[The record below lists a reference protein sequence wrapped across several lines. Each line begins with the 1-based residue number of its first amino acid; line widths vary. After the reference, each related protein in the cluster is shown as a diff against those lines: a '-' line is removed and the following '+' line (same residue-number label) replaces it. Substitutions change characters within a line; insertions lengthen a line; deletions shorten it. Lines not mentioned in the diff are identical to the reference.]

1 MAGTMAAWNEVL
13 AEVQKT
19 RTPQGQFDLDGVRR
33 SKLRAVAA
41 HTGRPLIVYAADFLN
56 AAKAASAEMSVDWSD
71 KEGFVEALNDLSGDQ
86 VDVLLHSPGGMA
98 EAAESIVAI
107 LRERFREVR
116 FIVPNI
122 AKSAATM
129 LALSGDEI
137 LMNEASELGPIDPQF
152 TFRRGDGTVFVAPA
166 QAIIDQFDDAES
178 RISKDP
184 TLLAP
189 WLPILQQYGPSL
201 YRQAKNAIDLST
213 AYVKEWLT
221 KYMFRGDKDARE
233 KAVAIAA
240 YLSDH
245 NKFKSHAKRIGLSD
259 IMGTKPLNELKVI
272 DMRKDPQ
279 LHSLVWSLYHAIT
292 ITFSMTGA
300 FKLFENSTDRA
311 LVRIVQQV
319 LVAAP
324 AQGPPAKEE
333 PQPQSADNPSG

>member
-1 MAGTMAAWNEVL
+1 MAIPRGALEAI
-13 AEVQKT
+13 
-19 RTPQGQFDLDGVRR
+19 G
-33 SKLRAVAA
+33 RAVSA
-41 HTGRPLIVYAADFLN
+41 HTQRPMIVYASDFLN
-56 AAKAASAEMSVDWSD
+56 VSKAAVTEVGVDWSD
-71 KEGFVEALNDLSGDQ
+71 KEGFVEVLNDLPGDR

-98 EAAESIVAI
+98 EAAESVVAI

-116 FIVPNI
+116 FVVPNI

-137 LMNEASELGPIDPQF
+137 LMNESSELGPIDPQF
-152 TFRRGDGTVFVAPA
+152 TFHRSDGSVVVSPA
-166 QAIIDQFDDAES
+166 QAIIDQFDFAES

-221 KYMFRGDKDARE
+221 KYMFRGEKDARDT
-233 KAVAIAA
+233 ATAIAT

-245 NKFKSHAKRIGLSD
+245 NKFKSHAKRIGLRD
-259 IMGTKPLNELKVI
+259 IIETAPLDKIKVV

-279 LHSLVWSLYHAIT
+279 LNSLVWSLYHAIS
-292 ITFSMTGA
+292 ITFGMTGA
-300 FKLFENSTDRA
+300 FKLFENSSNRA
-311 LVRIVQQV
+311 LVRIVQQI
-319 LVAAP
+319 LVASP
-324 AQGPPAKEE
+324 RQVPTKEE
-333 PQPQSADNPSG
+333 PQPQSTGASE